1 MFQSI
6 IQFFSQFPPEI
17 ATVLMAMTPVGE
29 LRLSLPVAVLGYHL
43 PVWEAYLLAVFG
55 NAIPAFI
62 IAAFAGKFHA
72 WVVRRA
78 GRWGKDWADYLAS
91 VQKKIYRSLREIRPV
106 GVGYIYRRSA
116 SHDGRVVGGGRG
128 FYFWHP
134 VQKSWPYILLGI
146 AISGLLTLLLT
157 VGADKIFGP
166 KLGMT
171 LDRLINLQQKIS
183 ETTKLLK
190 LDELKEKN
198 GRAART
204 DDRAG
209 FLV

>member
-1 MFQSI
+1 M
-6 IQFFSQFPPEI
+6 
-17 ATVLMAMTPVGE
+17 
-29 LRLSLPVAVLGYHL
+29 
-43 PVWEAYLLAVFG
+43 WEAYLLAVFG

-62 IAAFAGKFHA
+62 IAAFAGKIHA
-72 WVVRRA
+72 WVVLFAPVVGEKIGPTISR
-78 GRWGKDWADYLAS
+78 S
-91 VQKKIYRSLREIRPV
+91 VQKNLPV
-106 GVGYIYRRSA
+106 LTRNTACGVGYIYRRSA

-128 FYFWHP
+128 FYF
-134 VQKSWPYILLGI
+134 GI
-146 AISGLLTLLLT
+146 PFKNPGRTSCLASLFPAFSLYFLT

-190 LDELKEKN
+190 LDELKEKM
-198 GRAART
+198 AALPRT